1 VAEHAGPSGPH
12 ASERQGASHARA
24 AGPGAPA
31 SARVGGS
38 GGAKPPGLNWF
49 DAWTRDIARDVTAE
63 DLQRLFTHDTR
74 DAYRFF
80 SRGLDEE
87 AVARHPWWQRVP
99 LRVRQLFIAF
109 TLKLSP
115 ARRSLYLISLVV
127 ALIGILKLYRQWG
140 RIDVPFGTP
149 FFHVTV
155 FAPQWAD
162 GTLALLVAIILV
174 NLLLLLEVAER
185 LSLKG
190 ELEVAR
196 EIQLAMLPTGTY
208 TAGDAEICGITRPA
222 NTVGG
227 DFYDV
232 LPLVD
237 DPEGRVIVTI
247 GDVAGKGSPAALLM
261 ALLLA
266 VLRTLTDERL
276 EARALMTRLNR
287 QICRHTPGSRF
298 ITLFYGVYTPATGAL
313 TYVNAGQNP
322 PLLRRADGAI
332 ERLGGTGIALGMFE
346 SSAYE
351 AAETHVRPGDMLL
364 MYSDGITEAENPA
377 GEPFEESGLERFVAE
392 RGQDHPA
399 SLAPAILRAVE
410 AHARDSRFTDD
421 LTVLILHRTL

>member
-1 VAEHAGPSGPH
+1 MARTQTAGPSGPH
-12 ASERQGASHARA
+12 
-24 AGPGAPA
+24 
-31 SARVGGS
+31 
-38 GGAKPPGLNWF
+38 WF

-80 SRGLDEE
+80 SRGLDEDRL
-87 AVARHPWWQRVP
+87 AREPWWRRQI
-99 LRVRQLFIAF
+99 LRTRQVFVAF
-109 TLKLSP
+109 TLRLSP

-127 ALIGILKLYRQWG
+127 ALIGVLKLYRGWST
-140 RIDVPFGTP
+140 ITVPFGTP
-149 FFHVTV
+149 FFNIAL

-162 GTLALLVAIILV
+162 GTVALLVSIVLV
-174 NLLLLLEVAER
+174 NLLVLLEVADR

-208 TAGDAEICGITRPA
+208 SAGDAEICGVTRPA

-232 LPLVD
+232 LPLAD

-266 VLRTLTDERL
+266 VLRTLVDEKL
-276 EARALMTRLNR
+276 ESRALVARLNR
-287 QICRHTPGSRF
+287 QICRHSPGSRF
-298 ITLFYGVYTPATGAL
+298 ITLFYGVYTPSTGAL

-322 PLLRRADGAI
+322 PLLRRVDGSI

-346 SSAYE
+346 SSTYD
-351 AAETHVRPGDMLL
+351 AATTSVNHGDLL
-364 MYSDGITEAENPA
+364 VLYSDGITEAENPA
-377 GEPFEESGLERFVAE
+377 GHPFEESGLERFLAA
-392 RGQDHPA
+392 RGTDTPA
-399 SLAPAILRAVE
+399 VLAPAILQAVE

-421 LTVLILHRTL
+421 LTVLILKRT